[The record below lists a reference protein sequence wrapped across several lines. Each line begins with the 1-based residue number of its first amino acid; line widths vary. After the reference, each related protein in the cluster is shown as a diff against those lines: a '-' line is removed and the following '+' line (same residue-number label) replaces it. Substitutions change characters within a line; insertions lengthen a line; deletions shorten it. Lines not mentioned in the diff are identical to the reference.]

1 MVNEATSSD
10 VETFFVSTRLRNDII
25 EQVKERK
32 LSVMYYNK
40 LLQKMKAKSAVTRDL
55 AFQILIPILMHS
67 PKVRHLFVGDLHEVT
82 DLVFGVRSELQ
93 GPEASIVDLKTR
105 YMEVIE
111 ILANKYGHIYPHFG
125 ICHLYIKDQIRKE
138 RRSEKRMHG
147 KETSPP
153 PPKKKRSMEVLH
165 EVVNEIIWALLK
177 EIEILD
183 TDMDVVVEMD
193 DPSAPGMMSLDDILD
208 GVWTEL
214 PPPPSQSVLEKRRKH
229 EEAMHKVYLEM
240 ERNYNTLCNEL
251 IPTLER
257 NQSLLLSRGTAKAHS
272 NLDKV
277 DDLLDRCRITMR
289 RCKRIIYRFHERYG
303 RKEEWL

>member
-1 MVNEATSSD
+1 
-10 VETFFVSTRLRNDII
+10 
-25 EQVKERK
+25 
-32 LSVMYYNK
+32 
-40 LLQKMKAKSAVTRDL
+40 
-55 AFQILIPILMHS
+55 
-67 PKVRHLFVGDLHEVT
+67 
-82 DLVFGVRSELQ
+82 
-93 GPEASIVDLKTR
+93 
-105 YMEVIE
+105 
-111 ILANKYGHIYPHFG
+111 
-125 ICHLYIKDQIRKE
+125 
-138 RRSEKRMHG
+138 MHG

-193 DPSAPGMMSLDDILD
+193 DPSAPGMMCNSEQLAKTQHSMTFLMEFGPSFHRHRHNQCLKNEGNMKKRCTRCIWRWSGIIIHYVTSMDSEWCFTQVDPYP
-208 GVWTEL
+208 GKEPKSVAFTRNSQVEL
-214 PPPPSQSVLEKRRKH
+214 H
-229 EEAMHKVYLEM
+229 HA
-240 ERNYNTLCNEL
+240 
-251 IPTLER
+251 II
-257 NQSLLLSRGTAKAHS
+257 SRAHS